1 MSLTDKKLVQAFYT
15 SNFYENPEEVKTYLH
30 PEAELYWN
38 SSAGFNKMSFSDVLK
53 MSSDMSKTFQS
64 LRAEISHL
72 LYDKN
77 QVTIRLTYHIKTV
90 ENPEEEIPMAHFIA
104 IWEIK
109 DGKLFKGYQISQAAD
124 ETPENLSSF
133 LSTNF

>member
-1 MSLTDKKLVQAFYT
+1 MSLVDKKLVQAFYT
-15 SNFYENPEEVKTYLH
+15 SNFYENPEEVKAYLH
-30 PEAELYWN
+30 PEAQLYWN
-38 SSAGFNKMSFSDVLK
+38 SSAGFNKMNFSDVFK
-53 MSSDMSKTFQS
+53 MSSDMSKTFES

-77 QVTIRLTYHIKTV
+77 EVTIRFTYHIKTV

-109 DGKLFKGYQISQAAD
+109 DGKMFKGYQISQAAD

>member
-1 MSLTDKKLVQAFYT
+1 MSLTDKKLVRAFYT

-30 PEAELYWN
+30 PEAELFWN
-38 SSAGFNKMSFSDVLK
+38 SSAGFNKMGFSDVLK
-53 MSSDMSKTFQS
+53 MSSDMSKTFKS

-77 QVTIRLTYHIKTV
+77 EVTIRLTYHIKTV

-109 DGKLFKGYQISQAAD
+109 DGKMFKGYQISQAAD

-133 LSTNF
+133 LSTKF

>member
-1 MSLTDKKLVQAFYT
+1 MSLSDKKLVQAFYT
-15 SNFYENPEEVKTYLH
+15 SNFYEDQDKVKAYLH

-38 SSAGFNKMSFSDVLK
+38 SSAGFNKMDFSDVLK
-53 MSSDMSKTFQS
+53 MSSEMSKTFKS

-72 LYDKN
+72 LYEKN
-77 QVTIRLTYHIKTV
+77 EVTIRLTYHIKTV

-109 DGKLFKGYQISQAAD
+109 DGKMFKGYQISQAAD

>member
-1 MSLTDKKLVQAFYT
+1 MSLSDKKLVQAFYT
-15 SNFYENPEEVKTYLH
+15 SNFYEDPDKVKAYLH

-38 SSAGFNKMSFSDVLK
+38 SSAGFNKMDFSDVLK
-53 MSSDMSKTFQS
+53 MSSEMSKTFKS

-77 QVTIRLTYHIKTV
+77 EVTIRLTYHIKTV

-109 DGKLFKGYQISQAAD
+109 DGKMFKGYQISQAAD

>member
-1 MSLTDKKLVQAFYT
+1 MSLTDKKIVQAFYT
-15 SNFYENPEEVKTYLH
+15 SNFYENPEEVRTYLH

-53 MSSDMSKTFQS
+53 MSSDMSKTFES

-77 QVTIRLTYHIKTV
+77 EVTIRLTYHIKTV
-90 ENPEEEIPMAHFIA
+90 ENPEEEIPIAHFIA

-109 DGKLFKGYQISQAAD
+109 DGKMYKGYQISQAAD

>member
-15 SNFYENPEEVKTYLH
+15 SNFYINPEEVKTYMH

-53 MSSDMSKTFQS
+53 MSSDMSKTFES

-90 ENPEEEIPMAHFIA
+90 ENPEEEIPLAHFIA

-109 DGKLFKGYQISQAAD
+109 DGKMFKGYQISQAAD

>member
-1 MSLTDKKLVQAFYT
+1 MSLTDKKLVRAFYT

-30 PEAELYWN
+30 PEAELFWN
-38 SSAGFNKMSFSDVLK
+38 SSAGFNKMGFSDVLK
-53 MSSDMSKTFQS
+53 MSSDMSKTFKS

-77 QVTIRLTYHIKTV
+77 EVTIRLTYHIKTV

-109 DGKLFKGYQISQAAD
+109 DGKMFKGYQISQAAD

>member
-1 MSLTDKKLVQAFYT
+1 MSLTDKKLVKGFYT
-15 SNFYENPEEVKTYLH
+15 SNFYANPEEVKTYLH

-38 SSAGFNKMSFSDVLK
+38 NSAGFNKMGFSDVLK
-53 MSSDMSKTFQS
+53 MSSDMTETFES

-77 QVTIRLTYHIKTV
+77 KVTIRLTYHIRTF
-90 ENPEEEIPMAHFIA
+90 ENPEEEIPIAHFIA

-109 DGKLFKGYQISQAAD
+109 DGKMFKGYQISQAAD

>member
-15 SNFYENPEEVKTYLH
+15 SNFYQNPEVVKTYLH
-30 PEAELYWN
+30 TEAELYWN
-38 SSAGFNKMSFSDVLK
+38 SSAGFNKMNFSDILK
-53 MSSDMSKTFQS
+53 MSSEMSKTFES

-77 QVTIRLTYHIKTV
+77 EVTIRFTYHIKTV

-109 DGKLFKGYQISQAAD
+109 DGKMFKGYQISQAAD

>member
-15 SNFYENPEEVKTYLH
+15 SNFYQNPEEVKTYFH
-30 PEAELYWN
+30 PEVELYWN
-38 SSAGFNKMSFSDVLK
+38 SSAGFNKMGFSDILK
-53 MSSDMSKTFQS
+53 MSSEMSKTFES

-77 QVTIRLTYHIKTV
+77 EVTIRFTYHIKTV
-90 ENPEEEIPMAHFIA
+90 ENPEEEVPMAHFIA

-109 DGKLFKGYQISQAAD
+109 DGKMFKGYQISQAAD

>member
-1 MSLTDKKLVQAFYT
+1 MSLTDKKIVQAFYT
-15 SNFYENPEEVKTYLH
+15 SNFYENPEEVRTYLH

-53 MSSDMSKTFQS
+53 MSSDMSITFKS

-77 QVTIRLTYHIKTV
+77 EVTIRLTYHIKTV
-90 ENPEEEIPMAHFIA
+90 ENPEEEIPIAHFIA

-109 DGKLFKGYQISQAAD
+109 DGKMYKGYQISQAAD

>member
-1 MSLTDKKLVQAFYT
+1 MSLTDKKLVKGFYT
-15 SNFYENPEEVKTYLH
+15 SNFYVNPEEVKTYLH

-38 SSAGFNKMSFSDVLK
+38 NSTGFNKMGFSDVLK
-53 MSSDMSKTFQS
+53 MSSDMSETFES

-77 QVTIRLTYHIKTV
+77 KVTIRFTYHIRTF
-90 ENPEEEIPMAHFIA
+90 ENPEEEIPIAHFIA

-109 DGKLFKGYQISQAAD
+109 DGKMFKGYQISQAAD

>member
-1 MSLTDKKLVQAFYT
+1 MSLTDKKLVKAFYT

-38 SSAGFNKMSFSDVLK
+38 SSAGFNKMNFSDVLK
-53 MSSDMSKTFQS
+53 MSSDMSKTFES

-77 QVTIRLTYHIKTV
+77 EVTIRLTYHIKTV

-109 DGKLFKGYQISQAAD
+109 DGKMFKGYQISQAAD